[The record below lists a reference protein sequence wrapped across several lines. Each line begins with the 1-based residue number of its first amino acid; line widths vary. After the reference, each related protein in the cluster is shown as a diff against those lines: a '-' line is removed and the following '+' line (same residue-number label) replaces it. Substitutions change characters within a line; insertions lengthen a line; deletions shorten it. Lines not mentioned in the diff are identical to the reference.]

1 MNPTLSV
8 PAGERPIEVA
18 ALLAESINLPVV
30 LLALGL
36 AGVAWWLYAIARQRT
51 AELRR
56 SEERFR
62 GLFEHAVEGVYENP
76 ADGGFRSANP
86 AMARMLGYESPE
98 ALARLTPEQ
107 TAGIYVSPTR
117 RQEFL
122 VALGA
127 GDQVMNF
134 ESEVRRPD
142 GTTIWISENV
152 RATRDASGRLLLL
165 QGFVTD
171 ITARKQAEVSLRS
184 SEQRYRELFEHSPVA
199 ILELDSRATLNK
211 MRELR
216 AGGVTDFSA
225 WLQSEPAEAAKMI
238 RHFPL
243 MGLNTAALKLLAA
256 TSLEDVQANL
266 GRILTPE
273 AVEMRKRAL
282 DAVWAG
288 RNQVEGETRI
298 MALDGRVR
306 TIYQRWWVPV
316 DGDRLVA
323 ERTQLAFVDLTEARS
338 AEQALAA
345 ERERLSVTLRAMTES
360 VITTDIAGAVLFMN
374 EAAGALTGWPP
385 AGAAGRAIEEVCRL
399 SDEKTGRAVMAPVA
413 MALSADRPIDLPI
426 QTVLRPRAGSP
437 RVVEGRCAPMH
448 DLAGRGIGTV
458 LVLRDVTA
466 RSRLEGELLRASKL
480 ESVGVLAGGIA
491 HDFNNLLTTISAPF
505 RWRRTSGITTPWA
518 MPSAPA
524 IRPRA

>member
-36 AGVAWWLYAIARQRT
+36 AGVTWWLYAIARQRT

-338 AEQALAA
+338 AEQALA
-345 ERERLSVTLRAMTES
+345 
-360 VITTDIAGAVLFMN
+360 
-374 EAAGALTGWPP
+374 GALFSV
-385 AGAAGRAIEEVCRL
+385 AGRA
-399 SDEKTGRAVMAPVA
+399 GR
-413 MALSADRPIDLPI
+413 
-426 QTVLRPRAGSP
+426 
-437 RVVEGRCAPMH
+437 
-448 DLAGRGIGTV
+448 RG
-458 LVLRDVTA
+458 
-466 RSRLEGELLRASKL
+466 
-480 ESVGVLAGGIA
+480 GGQQ
-491 HDFNNLLTTISAPF
+491 S
-505 RWRRTSGITTPWA
+505 
-518 MPSAPA
+518 
-524 IRPRA
+524 